1 LRNPGL
7 WNQSFEGGALAYGD
21 ATSPCPGQRKPAAMT
36 AIEPEPSVVRALTHT
51 NAAAPGSAHALVV
64 VNRRFMVWTSVKWQ
78 LERLAM

>member
-1 LRNPGL
+1 MN
-7 WNQSFEGGALAYGD
+7 
-21 ATSPCPGQRKPAAMT
+21 

-64 VNRRFMVWTSVKWQ
+64 VNRRFMFWTSVKWE